1 MDEVTSELWMLEAK
15 ALFVGLKSLCFFV
28 QNCKKLPKK
37 VQRFNAQVFRLVN
50 HHWKMAIW
58 IFWQNSARKNL
69 RETGGLFLGDI
80 DFLLRPAGAA
90 KAKSALWV
98 SRSGRWR
105 KWGQQVPK
113 AEEVM
118 PGDFDVAVDG
128 WNPAVA
134 PVDMVNI
141 PLYLQGFL
149 HTSWLF
155 GISEPIKHYD
165 NPFWVGRTTPR
176 DTSWGVVFLGSN
188 SACQP
193 TTKVLAKITIF
204 PRWLGQKSR
213 PGMVWCMNFGGWC
226 SGKQDVFT

>member
-155 GISEPIKHYD
+155 GISEPMNSRWCWMSIFKLRFGDLDH
-165 NPFWVGRTTPR
+165 FFKL
-176 DTSWGVVFLGSN
+176 FLYAPCFRFKKEWQLLVN
-188 SACQP
+188 M
-193 TTKVLAKITIF
+193 F
-204 PRWLGQKSR
+204 
-213 PGMVWCMNFGGWC
+213 
-226 SGKQDVFT
+226 